1 MRMKPSVTIE
11 AAPGFSPNQQ
21 GEKAELIRMETPP
34 IHMCYD
40 DGDDGD
46 DGDGDDDDNVDDD
59 GDDGKDT
66 NQLAVATTTRPPASR
81 QP

>member
-1 MRMKPSVTIE
+1 MKPSMTIE

-40 DGDDGD
+40 DGDE
-46 DGDGDDDDNVDDD
+46 DDDVDD
-59 GDDGKDT
+59 DDGKDA